1 MKITLIYDNTA
12 YDKSLTADWGFSCLI
27 EVDVFRILFDTG
39 AKGSI
44 LLDNMKWLGIDPVKI
59 NEVFISHDH
68 WDHTGGLVDFLDISP
83 AKVFLPGS
91 RRNNYPAG
99 KAVSL
104 EGGGEIHENIFST
117 GILAYIEQ
125 SLVLN
130 TEKGSVV
137 VVGCSHPG
145 VDKIL
150 NAASRF
156 GKPMALIGGLHDF
169 NQYELIEDL
178 QLVCP
183 THCTQHIREI
193 KSLYPGKYVRG
204 GAGQVINL

>member
-1 MKITLIYDNTA
+1 MKITLIYDNTT
-12 YDKSLTADWGFSCLI
+12 YDKSLKADWGFSCLI
-27 EVDVFRILFDTG
+27 EADNYRILFDTG
-39 AKGSI
+39 ARGSI
-44 LLDNMKWLGIDPVKI
+44 LLGNMKRLGIDPVTI

-68 WDHTGGLVDFLDISP
+68 WDHTGGLADFLDKNP
-83 AKVFLPGS
+83 AKVYLPGS
-91 RRNNYPAG
+91 CKNNYAAG
-99 KAVSL
+99 EAVRM
-104 EGGGEIHENIFST
+104 EGSGEIHKNIFST
-117 GILAYIEQ
+117 GVLAYIEQ

-150 NAASRF
+150 NSASQF
-156 GKPMALIGGLHDF
+156 GKPMAIIGGLHDF

-193 KSLYPGKYVRG
+193 KSLYPDKYFSG
-204 GAGQVINL
+204 GAGQVIDL

>member
-1 MKITLIYDNTA
+1 LKITLIYDNSA
-12 YDKSLTADWGFSCLI
+12 YNKRLTADWGFSCLI
-27 EVDVFRILFDTG
+27 EADNYRILFDTG

-44 LLDNMKWLGIDPVKI
+44 LLDNMNWLGIDPVTI
-59 NEVFISHDH
+59 NGVFISHDH
-68 WDHTGGLVDFLDISP
+68 WDHTGGLADFLDINP
-83 AKVFLPGS
+83 TQVYLPGS
-91 RRNNYPAG
+91 CRNNYAAG
-99 KAVSL
+99 KTFRM
-104 EGGGEIHENIFST
+104 EGSGEIHKNIFST
-117 GILAYIEQ
+117 GVLAYIEQ

-130 TEKGSVV
+130 TENGSVV
-137 VVGCSHPG
+137 VAGCSHPG

-193 KSLYPGKYVRG
+193 KSLYPGKYLRG